1 MKNNCFRTQNS
12 SKIQHSLYSLYS
24 RIYKNNCLSYQHAT
38 LVLSAMSS
46 ATVSSVPAP
55 TIYQIK
61 IVLVGIEPPIWRT
74 VLCKSDATLA
84 EFHDVIQVAMGWND
98 SHLHKFNVED
108 REIGNAEF
116 RLDDYCDDA
125 EDEREI
131 TLEDVAPS
139 FEYEYDFGD
148 GWVHDVHIEKEVP
161 YNAKVSYPLCI
172 AGERKCP
179 PEDSGGVWGYQSTLD
194 ALADGT
200 IDDDRREWMEEFTG
214 GEPWDAEEFNL
225 EMVNW
230 NSHATRWRMA

>member
-24 RIYKNNCLSYQHAT
+24 RIYKNNRLSYQHAT

-74 VLCKSDATLA
+74 VLCKSDATLV

-161 YNAKVSYPLCI
+161 YDAKVSYPLCI

-179 PEDSGGVWGYQSTLD
+179 PEDSGGIWGYQSTLD

-230 NSHATRWRMA
+230 NSHAPRWRMA

>member
-161 YNAKVSYPLCI
+161 YDAKVSYPLCI

-230 NSHATRWRMA
+230 NSHAPRWRMA

>member
-148 GWVHDVHIEKEVP
+148 GWVHDVHIEIEVP

-179 PEDSGGVWGYQSTLD
+179 PEDSGGIWGYQSTLD

-230 NSHATRWRMA
+230 NSHAPRWRMA

>member
-98 SHLHKFNVED
+98 SHLHKFNVEE

-148 GWVHDVHIEKEVP
+148 GWVHDVHIEKVVP
-161 YNAKVSYPLCI
+161 YDAKVSYPLCI

-214 GEPWDAEEFNL
+214 GEHWDAEEFNV

>member
-12 SKIQHSLYSLYS
+12 SKIQHSLYS

-148 GWVHDVHIEKEVP
+148 GWEHDVHIEKEVP

-179 PEDSGGVWGYQSTLD
+179 PEDSGGIWGYQSTLD

>member
-12 SKIQHSLYSLYS
+12 SKIQHSLYS

-230 NSHATRWRMA
+230 NSHAPRWRMA